1 MLKVPETN
9 EGEIQDDIGHEEE
22 VVFKSYDL

>member
-9 EGEIQDDIGHEEE
+9 EGEIQDAIGHEEE

>member
-9 EGEIQDDIGHEEE
+9 EGENQADIVHEEE

>member
-1 MLKVPETN
+1 MQKVPETT
-9 EGEIQDDIGHEEE
+9 EGEIQNAIGNEEE